1 MYDIEEA
8 FTKVTAGPQK
18 KSMKIKESEKK
29 KTAYHEAG
37 HAILS
42 YVLPT
47 MDRVHQIS
55 IIPSGNAL
63 GYTMNIPE
71 EDKYSVYKQ
80 ELKEKI
86 SMLLGGRAAEKIIF
100 DDISGGASND
110 IERATAIAHKM
121 VMQLGMSDEL
131 GPVMFGNGQSEVFLG
146 RDFSSGRDYSE
157 EVASKIDREIHKI
170 INEAYEKAIQILTD
184 NIEKLHLVAG
194 YLVRS
199 ETMDGEQFKRIMEG
213 EPTYEELDAMVADRK
228 KRSEEENEL
237 RRKVIEENE
246 RRREE
251 ERRAEEERQKK
262 EEERR
267 NRFSNSSGLFDGDPY
282 NKGQKSDNDVSGGN
296 GGDDSDNDDTGE
308 E

>member
-1 MYDIEEA
+1 M
-8 FTKVTAGPQK
+8 
-18 KSMKIKESEKK
+18 
-29 KTAYHEAG
+29 
-37 HAILS
+37 
-42 YVLPT
+42 
-47 MDRVHQIS
+47 
-55 IIPSGNAL
+55 
-63 GYTMNIPE
+63 
-71 EDKYSVYKQ
+71 
-80 ELKEKI
+80 
-86 SMLLGGRAAEKIIF
+86 
-100 DDISGGASND
+100 
-110 IERATAIAHKM
+110 
-121 VMQLGMSDEL
+121 
-131 GPVMFGNGQSEVFLG
+131 FLG